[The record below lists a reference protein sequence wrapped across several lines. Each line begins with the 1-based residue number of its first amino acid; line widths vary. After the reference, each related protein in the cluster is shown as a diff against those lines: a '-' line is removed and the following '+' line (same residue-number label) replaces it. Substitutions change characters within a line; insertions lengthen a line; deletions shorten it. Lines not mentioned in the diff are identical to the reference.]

1 MNALLTFPIV
11 QLLHLVTSGP
21 EPEAL
26 ALFRQW
32 SRSPSAELRI
42 QAARTLRNREGSVF
56 RAALL
61 TLLADDN
68 PAVRAAVRDELLLR
82 SPGEGPDLAREIA
95 ALRDARARVEGL
107 RAVLARR
114 EDPTPFAGDRE
125 PEVRARALASG
136 RLALPEITAALRDPE
151 GRVRALA
158 LEALHDPAIARESLR
173 DRAEEVRIAAA
184 RVADDA
190 ESLAALLG
198 DRSWRVQLAAIG
210 AAERVREA
218 PLVPALIRVLDGDPG
233 RVRARAAAALETLT
247 GAAFGEEPA
256 KWRRWW
262 DRAKA
267 GFRPVEAR
275 APRPPDQTR
284 SVVRFRNIPVVSRRV
299 CFVIDA
305 SRSMLE
311 PAPGKEGRTR
321 WELVV
326 ADLQEVLRRIPDPAR
341 FNLILFRTDVEAWKP
356 SLVPASRANRAACQR
371 WIGESRPSGWTNLF
385 DALRLAL
392 ADDDV
397 DALYVLTD
405 GVPSRGA
412 ETTRRD
418 ILDEIAFLNR
428 YRLVQMNCVQ
438 AGSKE
443 GLGKRWDGFL
453 DDLAKAHEGISVRE

>member
-1 MNALLTFPIV
+1 MNALLCLPLV
-11 QLLHLVTSGP
+11 QLLHLVPAGP
-21 EPEAL
+21 EPDAL

-42 QAARTLRNREGSVF
+42 QAARSLRNREGKVF

-61 TLLADDN
+61 SLLADEN
-68 PAVRAAVRDELLLR
+68 VAVRAAVRGEILLR
-82 SPGEGPDLAREIA
+82 PPAEGPELGQEIA

-114 EDPTPFAGDRE
+114 EDPTLFAADRD
-125 PEVRARALASG
+125 PEVRARAVASG
-136 RLALPEITAALRDPE
+136 RLALPEVTAALRDPD

-158 LEALHDPAIARESLR
+158 LESVHDPATAPATAA
-173 DRAEEVRIAAA
+173 DRAEEVRIAAT

-190 ESLAALLG
+190 GTVAALLG
-198 DRSWRVQLAAIG
+198 DRSWRVRLAAT
-210 AAERVREA
+210 AACDRVRDA
-218 PLVPALIRVLDGDPG
+218 GVVPALIRVLDGEPG
-233 RVRARAAAALETLT
+233 RVRARAGAALEGLT
-247 GAAFGEEPA
+247 GAPFGEDA
-256 KWRRWW
+256 ARWRAWW
-262 DRAKA
+262 ERSRAT
-267 GFRPVEAR
+267 FRPVEVR
-275 APRPPDQTR
+275 PPRPPDETS
-284 SVVRFRNIPVVSRRV
+284 SVVRFRRIPIVSQRI

-321 WELVV
+321 WQLVV
-326 ADLQEVLRRIPDPAR
+326 EDLQEVLRRVPDSAR
-341 FNLILFRTDVEAWKP
+341 FNVILFRTDVEAWKP
-356 SLVPASRANRAACQR
+356 GLVPASRANRAACQR
-371 WIGESRPSGWTNLF
+371 WIGEAKPAGWTNLF

-392 ADDDV
+392 SDDDV

-428 YRLVQMNCVQ
+428 YRLVQINCVQ
-438 AGSKE
+438 AGSSE

-453 DDLAKAHEGISVRE
+453 DELANAHEGVSVRE